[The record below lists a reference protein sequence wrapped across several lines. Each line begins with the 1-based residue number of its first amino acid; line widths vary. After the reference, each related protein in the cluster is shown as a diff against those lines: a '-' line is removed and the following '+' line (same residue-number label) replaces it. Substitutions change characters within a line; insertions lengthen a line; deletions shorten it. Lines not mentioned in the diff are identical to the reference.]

1 MEELRKIA
9 DTCIEML
16 ETEADCPSNH
26 PELEHK
32 VPILDLSVWVEKVHL
47 PAPWLE
53 RQDGDIHRDC
63 NKEEVCLP
71 IGAPSTEGLEEGPRP
86 ATRLVSQIFFQFY
99 RKPMAPNQVILA
111 ESAQPWQQ
119 KRTTATQELIRRLLN
134 TRKELTCCK
143 KQKIITEYTQLL
155 KNSDYDA
162 IFRSDILKSGLKGY
176 NKILEA
182 HDTGTKPLYRSKEW
196 RRSSQGME
204 DRKKRKSKNWLG
216 NFKSCIFVPPTP
228 GSVLQKLMQAKEI
241 ELRAGGRE
249 TLPIKIIETAGK
261 PLERVLVTTDP
272 FKGNICTDK
281 TCIPNRNVK
290 NRIGCRR
297 NNVGYEIRCKIC
309 PWAGGSG
316 PEPEQ
321 DPACYFGET
330 GQNMH
335 TRMKVHESKFR
346 SKLKKSTRNISIL
359 YSYEE

>member
-1 MEELRKIA
+1 MLIEKKMKIKLLWKNFA

-32 VPILDLSVWVEKVHL
+32 VPILDLSVWVEKVHV

-71 IGAPSTEGLEEGPRP
+71 IGALRTEGLEEGPRP

-143 KQKIITEYTQLL
+143 KQKIITEYMQLL

-162 IFRSDILKSGLKGY
+162 TFRSEILKSGLKGY

-182 HDTGTKPLYRSKEW
+182 HDTGTKPLYRSKE
-196 RRSSQGME
+196 
-204 DRKKRKSKNWLG
+204 
-216 NFKSCIFVPPTP
+216 
-228 GSVLQKLMQAKEI
+228 
-241 ELRAGGRE
+241 
-249 TLPIKIIETAGK
+249 
-261 PLERVLVTTDP
+261 
-272 FKGNICTDK
+272 
-281 TCIPNRNVK
+281 
-290 NRIGCRR
+290 
-297 NNVGYEIRCKIC
+297 
-309 PWAGGSG
+309 
-316 PEPEQ
+316 
-321 DPACYFGET
+321 
-330 GQNMH
+330 
-335 TRMKVHESKFR
+335 
-346 SKLKKSTRNISIL
+346 
-359 YSYEE
+359 